1 MKLKPNTIFSEAT
14 FRHFIFMIAAVL
26 LFSSP
31 LLFIDKEIP
40 TLWLNQYHSPFL
52 DSLFYYF
59 TYLGDGLILIPVLL
73 FLLFK
78 SYVWA
83 GFFAL
88 FTVIEAILVQLV
100 LKKGFFA
107 HLDRPSA
114 YIENFNELHQVA
126 EVHMHGLHTFPS
138 GHTQTIFLVIV
149 FLAIAIQKKS
159 NILNVVL
166 LLIAIITALS
176 RVYLLQHF
184 FVDIWVGALIGI
196 SIPVITIYLL
206 QRFHKFPMSEKK
218 LFSK

>member
-1 MKLKPNTIFSEAT
+1 MKLNPNTIFSEAT
-14 FRHFIFMIAAVL
+14 FRYFILMIAAVL

-31 LLFIDKEIP
+31 LLFIDKVMP
-40 TLWLNQYHSPFL
+40 TFWFNQYHSPFL
-52 DSLFYYF
+52 DQLFYYF

-83 GFFAL
+83 GFFTL
-88 FTVIEAILVQLV
+88 FTIIEAILVQLI

-126 EVHMHGLHTFPS
+126 GVHMYGLHTFPS
-138 GHTQTIFLVIV
+138 GHTQTIFLVIT
-149 FLAIAIQKKS
+149 FIALASKKS
-159 NILNVVL
+159 NYLNIA
-166 LLIAIITALS
+166 LLIIAVITGLS

-184 FVDIWVGALIGI
+184 FIDIWVGALLGI
-196 SIPVITIYLL
+196 SIPVISIYFL
-206 QRFHKFPMSEKK
+206 QKFNKFPKSEKK
-218 LFSK
+218 LLKD

>member
-1 MKLKPNTIFSEAT
+1 MKLKPNTIFSEAI
-14 FRHFIFMIAAVL
+14 FRNYILMTTLVF

-31 LLFIDKEIP
+31 LLFLDKEIP
-40 TLWLNQYHSPFL
+40 TFWLNEFHSPFL
-52 DSLFYYF
+52 DQLFYYI

-83 GFFAL
+83 GFFAA

-126 EVHMHGLHTFPS
+126 GNQMHGLHTFPS
-138 GHTQTIFLVIV
+138 GHTQTIFLIITFIV
-149 FLAIAIQKKS
+149 FAAKKS
-159 NILNVVL
+159 NSMSIALI
-166 LLIAIITALS
+166 LIAITTGLS

-184 FVDIWVGALIGI
+184 FIDIWFGALIGI
-196 SIPVITIYLL
+196 GIPVLIIYLL
-206 QRFHKFPMSEKK
+206 QKFNKFPISQKSLVKK
-218 LFSK
+218 